1 MRVTITLIACFM
13 TTLCWSQND
22 IPEITEPENIEG
34 ADTTRISLGNENEII
49 FINKGK
55 ENKNDTIIDRDEE
68 EYDMDD
74 FTFWSGIELGFTGLA
89 VDNDVMDTNP
99 WLDIDEARS
108 SVVNLNIIER
118 KLPIFKHHFGIS
130 TGLGF
135 TWQDFAFNDTINL
148 VNLPGDSIVGVGLPD
163 NIGKYEKNK
172 LKTGYIKL
180 PVFVEINTGKNPD
193 KNFHI
198 SAGLIGGWNFRS
210 ILKQRYK
217 EDGDVIKSKIRGDYN
232 LSPLSLEAAARI
244 GYGSFTV
251 FATSSLTSLFEE
263 GKGPEAYPFTVGLSI
278 AAF

>member
-1 MRVTITLIACFM
+1 M

>member
-1 MRVTITLIACFM
+1 MITLG
-13 TTLCWSQND
+13 WSQES
-22 IPEITEPENIEG
+22 IPEISSPEKIED

-49 FINKGK
+49 FINKNK
-55 ENKNDTIIDRDEE
+55 DNKNDTIADRDEDE
-68 EYDMDD
+68 FDMDD
-74 FTFWSGIELGFTGLA
+74 FTFWSGIELGFTGLNTPSEVLDA
-89 VDNDVMDTNP
+89 NP

-108 SVVNLNIIER
+108 AVVNLNVFET

-135 TWQDFAFNDTINL
+135 TWQDFAFNDTLQLINL
-148 VNLPGDSIVGVGLPD
+148 NGDSI
-163 NIGKYEKNK
+163 IGTSAVAEFGKFEKNK

-180 PVFVEINTGKNPD
+180 PVFVEINTGRNPD

-198 SAGLIGGWNFRS
+198 TAGLIGGWNFRS
-210 ILKQRYK
+210 LLKQRYK
-217 EDGDVIKSKIRGDYN
+217 VDGDVNKSKVRGDYN
-232 LSPLSLEAAARI
+232 LTPLTLEAAARI